1 MLENLKHKIQEF
13 REKYESQLE
22 VLFFIGGFAFDAL
35 MVSQVDDPFAILQQC
50 FYLFVIATLI
60 HHEILYRLHKWRPQ
74 GRMVKL
80 WEFRNLL
87 LHFLLGTLLNIYS
100 IFYIKSASLIAS
112 LVFLALMVVMI
123 LANELPMVKKSK
135 VSFKVGLFAICLFSF
150 VSILFPLLLG
160 FVGWIPFGLSV
171 VTTLAIFYLQYRL
184 LKKRLPDQGTLLRA
198 IVVPAMSVLLVFSVF
213 YTMGWIPP
221 VPLSVKEQGIYH
233 SVERL
238 EGKYYLSTEKVW
250 WKFWQSGDQD
260 FKAEPGDKIYFYAQI
275 YSPARFADQVYVQW
289 SWKSPRKGWQAFDRI
304 PLKIV
309 GGRKL
314 GFRGFAVKSNYQ
326 PGEWRV
332 QVETAMG
339 QEISRL
345 YFDVTSVEKNDQR
358 AFRVFER

>member
-1 MLENLKHKIQEF
+1 MLENLKMKIRHW

-22 VLFFIGGFAFDAL
+22 VAFFIGGFVFDAV
-35 MVSQVDDPFAILQQC
+35 MVSEVDDPFAIVQQC
-50 FYLFVIATLI
+50 LYLLIIAALI
-60 HHEILYRLHKWRPQ
+60 HYEILYRLHKWRPQ
-74 GRMVKL
+74 GRLSRL
-80 WEFRNLL
+80 WEYRNLL

-100 IFYIKSASLIAS
+100 LFYIKSASLLAS
-112 LVFLALMVVMI
+112 LAFLALMVMMI
-123 LANELPMVKKSK
+123 LANELPMVKTSK

-150 VSILFPLLLG
+150 ISILYPLLLG
-160 FVGWIPFGLSV
+160 FVGWVPFSLSV
-171 VTTLAIFYLQYRL
+171 LTTSAVFYLQFRL
-184 LKKRLPDQGTLLRA
+184 LRKKLPDQKTLLQA
-198 IVVPAMSVLLVFSVF
+198 TVLPALSVLLVFSLF
-213 YTMGWIPP
+213 YTLGWIPP

-233 SVERL
+233 SVERS

-289 SWKSPRKGWQAFDRI
+289 SWKNPRTGWQSSDRI

-309 GGRKL
+309 GGRKE
-314 GFRGFAVKSNYQ
+314 GYRGFAVKSNYQ

-332 QVETAMG
+332 QVQTGMG

-345 YFDVTSVEKNDQR
+345 YFTIKDVAKNEHR